1 MPSKLHFPGRNQ
13 CRDDSI
19 RDDVWYFSRRL
30 RLRMVWYVW
39 QRSLRS
45 IGECTEAFLLRVRYA
60 GAWMGYGFHE
70 DGFSSG
76 MGVGLRLGGDVPW
89 EVKNAK
95 FSRGVRPVLGWRDYV
110 VRIVIMVLQV
120 WITVLERAMGV
131 KRGK

>member
-1 MPSKLHFPGRNQ
+1 
-13 CRDDSI
+13 
-19 RDDVWYFSRRL
+19 
-30 RLRMVWYVW
+30 
-39 QRSLRS
+39 
-45 IGECTEAFLLRVRYA
+45 
-60 GAWMGYGFHE
+60 MGYGFHE

-110 VRIVIMVLQV
+110 VRIVIMVLQI